1 MYDLIFCNLTVI
13 NDKTVDMSTSFILI
27 LHSLPIRTLDIFSVL
42 RLVVFISTIRKNY
55 IQKFYDRKT

>member
-13 NDKTVDMSTSFILI
+13 NDKTIDMSTGFILI